1 MAPLLMGIIS
11 TLVTNN
17 LPKLAQ
23 AVVDKGVDYVSEKT
37 GIELKPDMPVEDL
50 SALRDH
56 ELKWAE
62 LEQKDRDG
70 ARHMQEVALAQD
82 DVFSKRFIYYL
93 ASFWSVFAVAYI
105 LAITFLTIPENSVRF
120 ADTILGFL
128 LGTIVA
134 TILQFFFGSS
144 KSSKDKTD
152 AMMKGMK

>member
-1 MAPLLMGIIS
+1 MAPLLAGIIS

-37 GIELKPDMPVEDL
+37 GVKLAPDMPVEDL
-50 SALRDH
+50 SVLR
-56 ELKWAE
+56 EQEFKWAE

-93 ASFWSVFAVAYI
+93 AAFWSIFAVVYI
-105 LAITFLTIPENSVRF
+105 CAITFLTIPETSVRF

-152 AMMKGMK
+152 AMIKGLK

>member
-1 MAPLLMGIIS
+1 MGIIS

-37 GIELKPDMPVEDL
+37 GVELKPDMPVEDL
-50 SALRDH
+50 SVLR
-56 ELKWAE
+56 EQEFKWAE

-93 ASFWSVFAVAYI
+93 AAFWSIFAVVYI
-105 LAITFLTIPENSVRF
+105 CAITFAPIPETSVRF

-152 AMMKGMK
+152 AMIKGMK

>member
-37 GIELKPDMPVEDL
+37 GVELKPDMPVEDL
-50 SALRDH
+50 SALR
-56 ELKWAE
+56 EQEFKWAE

-93 ASFWSVFAVAYI
+93 AAFWSIFAVVYI
-105 LAITFLTIPENSVRF
+105 CAITFAPIPETSVRF

-152 AMMKGMK
+152 AMIKGLK

>member
-1 MAPLLMGIIS
+1 MAPLLAGILS

-50 SALRDH
+50 SVLR
-56 ELKWAE
+56 EKEFKWAE
-62 LEQKDRDG
+62 LEQKDREG
-70 ARHMQEVALAQD
+70 ARHMQEVALAQE

-93 ASFWSVFAVAYI
+93 ATFWSIAAVLYI
-105 LAITFLTIPENSVRF
+105 GFITFGEIPEANVRF

-144 KSSKDKTD
+144 KSSQDKTD
-152 AMMKGMK
+152 AMVKGMK

>member
-23 AVVDKGVDYVSEKT
+23 AVVDKGVDYVSDKT
-37 GIELKPDMPVEDL
+37 GVKLAPDMPVEDL
-50 SALRDH
+50 SALR
-56 ELKWAE
+56 EQEFKWAE

-93 ASFWSVFAVAYI
+93 AAFWSIFAVVYI
-105 LAITFLTIPENSVRF
+105 CAITFLTIPETSVRF

-152 AMMKGMK
+152 AMIKGLK

>member
-1 MAPLLMGIIS
+1 MIPLLAGIIS

-37 GIELKPDMPVEDL
+37 GIEIKSDMPVEDL
-50 SALRDH
+50 NALREH

-82 DVFSKRFIYYL
+82 DVFSKRFIYYFATAWSL
-93 ASFWSVFAVAYI
+93 FAMAYFSFVTFGTVPASG
-105 LAITFLTIPENSVRF
+105 TRM
-120 ADTILGFL
+120 ADTILGVL
-128 LGTIVA
+128 IGTVI
-134 TILQFFFGSS
+134 TGFFNFFYGSS
-144 KSSKDKTD
+144 KSSKEKTE
-152 AMMKGMK
+152 AMIKGMK

>member
-1 MAPLLMGIIS
+1 MAPLLAGIIS

-37 GIELKPDMPVEDL
+37 GIELKADMPVEDL
-50 SALRDH
+50 SVLR
-56 ELKWAE
+56 EQEFKWAE

-93 ASFWSVFAVAYI
+93 AAFWSIFAVVYI
-105 LAITFLTIPENSVRF
+105 CAITFAPIPETSVRF

-152 AMMKGMK
+152 AIIKGMK

>member
-1 MAPLLMGIIS
+1 
-11 TLVTNN
+11 
-17 LPKLAQ
+17 
-23 AVVDKGVDYVSEKT
+23 
-37 GIELKPDMPVEDL
+37 MPVEDL
-50 SALRDH
+50 SALR
-56 ELKWAE
+56 EQEFKWAE

-93 ASFWSVFAVAYI
+93 AAFWSIFAVVYI
-105 LAITFLTIPENSVRF
+105 CAITFAPIPETSVRF

-152 AMMKGMK
+152 AMIKGLK

>member
-1 MAPLLMGIIS
+1 
-11 TLVTNN
+11 VTNN

-37 GIELKPDMPVEDL
+37 GVKLAPDMPVEDL
-50 SALRDH
+50 SVLR
-56 ELKWAE
+56 EQEFKWAE

-93 ASFWSVFAVAYI
+93 AAFWSIFAVVYI
-105 LAITFLTIPENSVRF
+105 CAITFLTIPETSVRF

-152 AMMKGMK
+152 AMIKGLK

>member
-1 MAPLLMGIIS
+1 MIPILASIVS
-11 TLVTNN
+11 TLLTNN

-23 AVVDKGVDYVSEKT
+23 AVVSKGVDYVSEKT
-37 GIELKPDMPVEDL
+37 GIELKTDMPVEDL
-50 SALRDH
+50 SALREH
-56 ELKWAE
+56 EFKWAE

-93 ASFWSVFAVAYI
+93 AAFWSIFAVVYI
-105 LAITFLTIPENSVRF
+105 CAITFAPIPETSVRF

-152 AMMKGMK
+152 AMIKGLK

>member
-50 SALRDH
+50 SVLR
-56 ELKWAE
+56 EQEFKWAE

-93 ASFWSVFAVAYI
+93 AAGWSIFAVVYI
-105 LAITFLTIPENSVRF
+105 CAITFAPIPETSVRF

-152 AMMKGMK
+152 AMIKGLK

>member
-1 MAPLLMGIIS
+1 MGIIS

-37 GIELKPDMPVEDL
+37 GVKLAPDMPVEDL
-50 SALRDH
+50 SVLR
-56 ELKWAE
+56 EQEFKWAE

-93 ASFWSVFAVAYI
+93 AAFWSIFAVVYI
-105 LAITFLTIPENSVRF
+105 CAITFLTIPETSVRF

-152 AMMKGMK
+152 AMIKGLK

>member
-1 MAPLLMGIIS
+1 MAPLLAGILN

-50 SALRDH
+50 SALR
-56 ELKWAE
+56 EKEFKWAE
-62 LEQKDRDG
+62 LEQKDREG
-70 ARHMQEVALAQD
+70 ARHMQEVALAQE
-82 DVFSKRFIYYL
+82 DVFSKRFIYYY
-93 ASFWSVFAVAYI
+93 AGFWSLAAVFYI
-105 LAITFLTIPENSVRF
+105 GFITFGQIPEANVRF

-128 LGTIVA
+128 LGTVIA
-134 TILQFFFGSS
+134 TIMQFFFGSS

-152 AMMKGMK
+152 AMVKGMK

>member
-1 MAPLLMGIIS
+1 MAPLLAGIIS

-50 SALRDH
+50 SVLR
-56 ELKWAE
+56 EQEFKWAE
-62 LEQKDRDG
+62 LEKKDRDG
-70 ARHMQEVALAQD
+70 ARHMQEIALAQD

-93 ASFWSVFAVAYI
+93 AAFWSIFAVVYI
-105 LAITFLTIPENSVRF
+105 CAITFLTIPETSVRF

-152 AMMKGMK
+152 AMIKGLK

>member
-1 MAPLLMGIIS
+1 MAPLLAGIIS

-37 GIELKPDMPVEDL
+37 GVKLAPDMPVEDL
-50 SALRDH
+50 SVLR
-56 ELKWAE
+56 EQEFKWAE

-70 ARHMQEVALAQD
+70 ARHMQEVALAQA

-93 ASFWSVFAVAYI
+93 AAFWSIFAVVYI
-105 LAITFLTIPENSVRF
+105 CAITFLTIPETSVRF

-152 AMMKGMK
+152 AMIKGLK